1 MYELGTGAT
10 WQALIGPQNSPRTC
24 TASLGLGPVS
34 ALLPAELPATPRL
47 AAREAP
53 TRRRGA
59 LLPQCPTRPARD
71 ALPRP
76 ATPYPAPRRPSPAPR
91 RDVGRVQWA
100 TATVQFSPSNRRL
113 GVRVEPSGT
122 VTALSRVPMKCRS
135 WPVSP
140 FSLFYLYG
148 SL

>member
-1 MYELGTGAT
+1 MRLELGTGAT
-10 WQALIGPQNSPRTC
+10 WQALIGPQSSPRTC

-34 ALLPAELPATPRL
+34 ALLPAELPATPLL

-76 ATPYPAPRRPSPAPR
+76 AARRGPSSMGYLSLSSLPLLPLLPPRLFLLLLLPLPPSLNTPSLPPLPASAYL
-91 RDVGRVQWA
+91 DWA
-100 TATVQFSPSNRRL
+100 MFARC
-113 GVRVEPSGT
+113 
-122 VTALSRVPMKCRS
+122 ALRS
-135 WPVSP
+135 SVAAST
-140 FSLFYLYG
+140 
-148 SL
+148 